1 MITTLTTGYRSGDGV
16 TLRNAPLAAV
26 TFNVTVQ
33 ESAVF
38 GGASRN
44 FNGYVTIVE
53 NANGTRTIPSNG
65 GPFLID
71 DTNRGNVLYTT
82 TSTDI
87 PNGTTIEVYTTGQQ
101 WNVAQTTFTN
111 ATTNGAITAGIIAD
125 NLYQNAV
132 TSPTTV
138 TGVTFNAGDNTISVA
153 TDAGGTLTEANGNAT
168 AGQIRQFPGYAQAI
182 ALRGLTADAIRF
194 VSANAIAPTF
204 NTDVLT
210 GALPADNAAITWQGG
225 AIATDA
231 SGDLGVETT
240 ITARVWG
247 LSAGAA
253 GAQPSAIGAVVR
265 QSLDD
270 GNIATR
276 QDVIDNTEPL
286 L

>member
-1 MITTLTTGYRSGDGV
+1 MLRSLVGSEMCIRD
-16 TLRNAPLAAV
+16 R
-26 TFNVTVQ
+26 
-33 ESAVF
+33 
-38 GGASRN
+38 
-44 FNGYVTIVE
+44 
-53 NANGTRTIPSNG
+53 
-65 GPFLID
+65 
-71 DTNRGNVLYTT
+71 
-82 TSTDI
+82 
-87 PNGTTIEVYTTGQQ
+87 VYTTGQQ
-101 WNVAQTTFTN
+101 WNVARTTFTN
-111 ATTNGAITAGIIAD
+111 ATENGAITAQVIAD
-125 NLYQNAV
+125 NLYQSEV

-138 TGVTFNAGDNTISVA
+138 TGVTFNQADNTISVA

-204 NTDVLT
+204 NTDILT

-225 AIATDA
+225 AVATGA
-231 SGDLGVETT
+231 TGDLGVETT